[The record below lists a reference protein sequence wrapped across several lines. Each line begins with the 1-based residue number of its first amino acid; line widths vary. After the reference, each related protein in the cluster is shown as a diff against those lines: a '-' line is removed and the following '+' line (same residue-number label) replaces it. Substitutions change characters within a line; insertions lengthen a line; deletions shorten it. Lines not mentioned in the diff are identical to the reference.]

1 MSVSHE
7 KSWRDAL
14 TVVSLFWLC
23 WYSVAGHAF
32 EGDHVL
38 LQQGYS
44 SIIDHMLDT
53 IKSVA
58 GDRFEVILD
67 CPVGQVEY
75 ARKSTSSQYV
85 RDRFGRTE
93 NFVELSDSCSVTSQD
108 GNTTKYFDFLVCA
121 CPLGVLKESINN
133 QDRKLR
139 KDILTFQ
146 PPLPFSKVDAI
157 TNVGFGLLNKVYLTF
172 PTPFWRIQGL
182 FKENNQCLFGNI
194 SGVNPHHYMFFD
206 IGRCLGSGGK
216 APPVLMS
223 LVSGREA
230 VACERLSDDELIAEV
245 MATLRAVFSEESVP
259 EPTSFRFTKWGQDKY
274 SLGSYTFLP
283 PGTTDQDFHLLQSPV
298 NGNGDSLLLDGSEIM
313 RLFFAGEH
321 TTSLHPSMAHGAMLS
336 GMRAAKEVV
345 STIQFKL
352 DEDKYIDRIIPVA
365 LFRYNNPD
373 TELKCSLCN
382 KVGGRI
388 REGSLIAFKR
398 GARQVLVHNNCAE
411 YSPEVEVLDSK
422 WKNVIKAVN
431 RGKLFNCAL
440 CGEIGATIGCT
451 SANCFRV
458 YHFSCSEDAGWRFDR
473 DGKVFFC
480 DLHRRQAPDYIPHCD
495 RISMKVYLAKNP
507 RAVPVCRLCNSP
519 ENSGGLGQLLAFQ
532 NDRRHVCVHEKC
544 IKYTSICDTA
554 EDEDSR
560 MGHEYKNVFDAI
572 ETSRKCTACESHGAT
587 ARCATAGCDY
597 VLHVSCAEKGGW
609 NFETR
614 GKRFRCDQHRKRRA
628 ELSDIIE
635 NKDSASDGD
644 ISGQNRSNEI
654 TTFFNHNLLA
664 QFGAVPLNP
673 NVRITTPGN
682 LDIGGP
688 PLLQKNSTSASAKEE
703 EEEDESDSD
712 DSDIRVEE
720 LDAEEAMSVPLST
733 KRKGTSQ
740 SVQLKRGSQSEP
752 WGLAFCV
759 VLIDGRYMLAMS
771 PGDNLKVRRTSSHY
785 NVIVSINGKPV
796 GEGDLL
802 NLRSIAKT
810 FLQDSTDLALCVVVE
825 EEPEHLSQKFEKGCS
840 TAADPI
846 LSA

>member
-1 MSVSHE
+1 M
-7 KSWRDAL
+7 A
-14 TVVSLFWLC
+14 F
-23 WYSVAGHAF
+23 AGHAF

-38 LQQGYS
+38 LKQGYS
-44 SIIDHMLDT
+44 SIIDYMLDS

-58 GDRFEVILD
+58 GDRFELILD
-67 CPVGQVEY
+67 CPIGQVEY
-75 ARKSTSSQYV
+75 ARKSTSSQYA
-85 RDRFGRTE
+85 RDRFGRAE

-108 GNTTKYFDFLVCA
+108 GSTTKYFDFLVCA
-121 CPLGVLKESINN
+121 CPLGVLKESVNN

-139 KDILTFQ
+139 KDILAFQ
-146 PPLPFSKVDAI
+146 PPLPLSKVDAI
-157 TNVGFGLLNKVYLTF
+157 TNVGFGLLNKIYLTF
-172 PTPFWRIQGL
+172 PTPFWRLHGL
-182 FKENNQCLFGNI
+182 FKEDNHCLFGNI

-230 VACERLSDDELIAEV
+230 VACERLSDDELKAEV

-259 EPTSFRFTKWGQDKY
+259 EPISFRFTNWGKDKY

-352 DEDKYIDRIIPVA
+352 DEDKYIDRIIPLA

-431 RGKLFNCAL
+431 RGKAFNCAL
-440 CGEIGATIGCT
+440 CGEAGATIGCT

-480 DLHRRQAPDYIPHCD
+480 DLHRRQAPDYTPHCD
-495 RISMKVYLAKNP
+495 RISMKVYMAKSP
-507 RAVPVCRLCNSP
+507 RAVPMCRLCNSP
-519 ENSGGLGQLLAFQ
+519 ENHGGLGQLLAFQ
-532 NDRRHVCVHEKC
+532 YDRRHVCVHEKC
-544 IKYTSICDTA
+544 IKYTTICDTA

-560 MGHEYKNVFDAI
+560 MGHEYKNVFEAI
-572 ETSRKCTACESHGAT
+572 ETCKKCTLCELQGAT

-597 VLHVSCAEKGGW
+597 IVHVSCAEKGGW
-609 NFETR
+609 NFESR
-614 GKRFRCDQHRKRRA
+614 GKRFRCDRHRKRRT
-628 ELSDIIE
+628 ELSDSIE
-635 NKDSASDGD
+635 KKKDPVSDGD
-644 ISGQNRSNEI
+644 LSGQYRSSEI
-654 TTFFNHNLLA
+654 TRVFNHNLLA
-664 QFGAVPLNP
+664 QLGAVALNP
-673 NVRITTPGN
+673 NTRLGTPGN
-682 LDIGGP
+682 LDMGGP
-688 PLLQKNSTSASAKEE
+688 SSIQKNSTSSPAEE
-703 EEEDESDSD
+703 EEESDSD
-712 DSDIRVEE
+712 DSDIRVDE
-720 LDAEEAMSVPLST
+720 LDAAEAMSVPLSS
-733 KRKGTSQ
+733 KRAGRSR
-740 SVQLKRGSQSEP
+740 SVQVKRGSLSEP

-771 PGDNLKVRRTSSHY
+771 PDDDFRAPWTPSHY
-785 NVIVSINGKPV
+785 NIIVSINDKPV

-810 FLQDSTDLALCVVVE
+810 CLQDSTDLTLGFVVQK
-825 EEPEHLSQKFEKGCS
+825 EPEHQSQKSDEDCS
-840 TAADPI
+840 ASIDQI